1 MIEFNT
7 SKKFYSILA
16 SLKNAAITKPFMGI
30 ICIIITNLEKII
42 SEKIS
47 QRIKYYT
54 PKEKKSDST
63 LSIKKMPTK
72 LIAANIPQHIAQ
84 NR

>member
-7 SKKFYSILA
+7 SNEFYSILA
-16 SLKNAAITKPFMGI
+16 PLKNAAITIMGI

-42 SEKIS
+42 SEKTS

-54 PKEKKSDST
+54 PREKKSDST

-72 LIAANIPQHIAQ
+72 LIAANIPQHIDQ